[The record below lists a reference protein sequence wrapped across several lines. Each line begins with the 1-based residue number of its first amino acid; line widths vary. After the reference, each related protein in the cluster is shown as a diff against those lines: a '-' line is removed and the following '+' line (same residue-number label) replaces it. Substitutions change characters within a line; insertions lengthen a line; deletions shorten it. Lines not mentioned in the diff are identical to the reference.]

1 MAVQHTGHLVTLT
14 WQAWAL
20 IVVVLTLVLMTVVGI
35 GF

>member
-1 MAVQHTGHLVTLT
+1 MAAPHAGPLVTLT

-20 IVVVLTLVLMTVVGI
+20 IVVVLTLVLMTVVGV